1 MGRQHIKNFTSMK
14 NSRGVPLSYFIIKDM
29 SSPKYSEKRYVQI
42 IYQASLD
49 GNMFTRDS
57 RKVLDILKEM
67 TLGTDSETWIKGL
80 KCIRKA
86 IQELQDHYDGTAEGS
101 RRKKVART
109 ELNEIFYKNETTF
122 IFENYVTKLKGV
134 FNVLENMVSHS
145 TRRIWSSIY

>member
-1 MGRQHIKNFTSMK
+1 
-14 NSRGVPLSYFIIKDM
+14 M
-29 SSPKYSEKRYVQI
+29 SPRY
-42 IYQASLD
+42 
-49 GNMFTRDS
+49 S
-57 RKVLDILKEM
+57 RKFLDVIKEM

-80 KCIRKA
+80 KCSRKEM
-86 IQELQDHYDGTAEGS
+86 QELQYHYDVTSEVS